1 MGQRIAVMNHGLLQQ
16 CDTPQNIY
24 RHPANMFVAGF
35 IGMPPMNF
43 VKGATV
49 KMENNHPVIDC
60 GGFSVTMHTERAAQ
74 LAPYVGK
81 EVIFGVRPE
90 HLNDR
95 SLVSGTPTNVV
106 RAQVE
111 VIEQMGATSNLYIS
125 LGGHPLVS
133 VVDAST
139 IAKESAPLD
148 IVIDADHCHVFDK
161 DTEQAIF

>member
-1 MGQRIAVMNHGLLQQ
+1 M
-16 CDTPQNIY
+16 
-24 RHPANMFVAGF
+24 
-35 IGMPPMNF
+35 
-43 VKGATV
+43 
-49 KMENNHPVIDC
+49 
-60 GGFSVTMHTERAAQ
+60 SSERANA

-81 EVIFGVRPE
+81 EVVFGVRPE
-90 HLNDR
+90 HLNDKA
-95 SLVSGTPTNVV
+95 LTSGTAANVV

-125 LGGHPLVS
+125 LGGHALVS

-139 IAKESAPLD
+139 NAKENAPLD